1 VRALIL
7 AAGEGSRLRPFTER
21 VAKPML
27 EVGGLPILEYNVR
40 LAAKHGITDL
50 VINVHYRPEAI
61 VDHFGDGSN
70 FGVAIRY
77 SREPVLLGT
86 AGALN
91 PFRAFF
97 AEATFAV
104 LYGDNLTTCDLS
116 AVIARHRATQA
127 VATIALFHR
136 EDPTASGIVALDDAG
151 FVTRFLEKPKPE
163 EVFSNWV
170 NAGVL
175 VLEPVVFDAVPL
187 EGPSDFGRDVLP
199 ELLARGQRIAGYKM
213 AEELCWI
220 DSPADYERTL
230 SLWTERRAQHAPRRT
245 EG

>member
-1 VRALIL
+1 MRALIL
-7 AAGEGSRLRPFTER
+7 AAGEGSRLRPFTDR

-27 EVGGLPILEYNVR
+27 EVGGLPILEHNVR
-40 LAAKHGITDL
+40 LAAQHGITDL
-50 VINVHYRPEAI
+50 VINLHHRPEAI
-61 VDHFGDGSN
+61 VDHFGDGSK

-77 SREPVLLGT
+77 SHEPVLLGT

-136 EDPTASGIVALDDAG
+136 EDPAASGIVALDDAG
-151 FVTRFLEKPKPE
+151 FVTRFLEKPQPE
-163 EVFSNWV
+163 EIFSRWV
-170 NAGVL
+170 NAGIL
-175 VLEPVVFDAVPL
+175 VLEPAALDAVAL
-187 EGPSDFGRDVLP
+187 HGPSDFGRDVLP
-199 ELLARGQRIAGYKM
+199 ELLARGQRVAGYTM
-213 AEELCWI
+213 SEELWWI
-220 DSPADYERTL
+220 DSPADYQRTL
-230 SLWTERRAQHAPRRT
+230 AAWSGRAER
-245 EG
+245 